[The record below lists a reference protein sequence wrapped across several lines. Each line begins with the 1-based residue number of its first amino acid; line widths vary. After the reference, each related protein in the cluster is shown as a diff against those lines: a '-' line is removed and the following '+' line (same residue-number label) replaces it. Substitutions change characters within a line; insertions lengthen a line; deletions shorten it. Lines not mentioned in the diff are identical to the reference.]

1 MLLIAL
7 SGGTPAER
15 LAIADRL
22 VESGKGQLVAF
33 AQDTPKAPYGESR
46 ARILREALVGLEP
59 QGDKPA
65 VAGGVV
71 VVHCLSEE
79 EAEQVRKLG
88 GVVWHVYGKPSG
100 LVVNRMGDLM
110 VTDGSASFRHVLEP
124 MEALSEVLLARLASP
139 AAVMTRATLKRLA
152 DE

>member
-7 SGGTPAER
+7 SGGTAAER

-33 AQDTPKAPYGESR
+33 AQETPKSAYGESR

-59 QGDKPA
+59 QDSEPA
-65 VAGGVV
+65 VVGGVV
-71 VVHCLSEE
+71 VVHCLTEE

-88 GVVWHVYGKPSG
+88 GAVWHVYGKPSG
-100 LVVNRMGDLM
+100 LVVNRIGDLM
-110 VTDGSASFRHVLEP
+110 VTDASVGFRHVREP
-124 MEALSEVLLARLASP
+124 MEALSEALLERLASP
-139 AAVMTRATLKRLA
+139 GGTMARAVLGRLTN
-152 DE
+152 E